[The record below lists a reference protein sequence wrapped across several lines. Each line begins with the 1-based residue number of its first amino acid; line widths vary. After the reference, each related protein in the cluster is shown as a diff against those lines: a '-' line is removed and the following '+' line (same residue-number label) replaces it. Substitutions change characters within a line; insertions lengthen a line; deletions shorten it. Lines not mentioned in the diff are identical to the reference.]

1 MSLNSQKA
9 SFLSRSSQNNFF
21 LIYFSQKKKKDR
33 KISIFD
39 KNRGLTPLKQYSLK
53 KILFFLE
60 FNQTSF
66 FFIYFA
72 SKQKIEKSQYSDKT
86 ASASRVTGDEEQGT
100 MESVKKGGEVPSRS
114 CAVFLARRYF

>member
-9 SFLSRSSQNNFF
+9 SFLSRSSQNNFSWSIF
-21 LIYFSQKKKKDR
+21 LKKKER
-33 KISIFD
+33 S
-39 KNRGLTPLKQYSLK
+39 KNINFWQKPWTNPLKQYSLK